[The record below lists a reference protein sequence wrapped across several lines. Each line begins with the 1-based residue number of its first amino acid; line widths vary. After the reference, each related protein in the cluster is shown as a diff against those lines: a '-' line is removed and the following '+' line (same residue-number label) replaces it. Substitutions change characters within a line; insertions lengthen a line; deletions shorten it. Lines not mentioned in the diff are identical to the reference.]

1 MDGSGGPGGET
12 VSGLFRRRVFLRAN
26 EVRSRYDVVVVGGGV
41 NGLAIAYNL
50 AARHGIRSVAVFERA
65 YIGSGAS
72 TRNTQVIRANYN
84 TPETVPL
91 YRASLELWRSLSQ
104 ELDFNIQ
111 LSRQGELDLCHSRDA
126 LEVERDKSLLNRAYG
141 VQTEILTPEEV
152 RRRCPLVDLSGGGEL
167 PVVGASYHPPG
178 SFARHDSV
186 VWAYA
191 VAAQRLGVHVH
202 QGVAVT
208 GVDVR
213 DGVCRGVRTE
223 RGDVGAGAVISAVAG
238 HSSVIAG
245 MAGLQLPI
253 STHPLQAF
261 VTEPY
266 RHVLDGLVSSMD
278 LYVYVSQTPRG
289 ELLVGA
295 EILPYN
301 TYSTRSTFGFLAEAS
316 RRAIQIL
323 PFMARAR
330 AMRQWAGLCD
340 MTPDSSPILGESEV
354 PRFFLAAGMGTWG
367 FKGAPIFGR
376 TMAELVAT
384 GRTPE
389 LIAPFAP
396 DRFRRDRMVPDAA
409 SAGTH

>member
-1 MDGSGGPGGET
+1 
-12 VSGLFRRRVFLRAN
+12 VSGLFRKRTFLRRT
-26 EVRSRYDVVVVGGGV
+26 EISRSYDVVIIGGGV

-50 AARHGIRSVAVFERA
+50 AATYGVRDIAVFERA
-65 YIGSGAS
+65 YIGSGGS
-72 TRNTQVIRANYN
+72 GRNTQVLRANYN

-91 YRASLELWRSLSQ
+91 YKASLGIWRTLSQ

-111 LSRQGELDLCHSRDA
+111 FSTQGELDLVHSWDA
-126 LEVERDKSLLNRAYG
+126 LDTERDKSLLNAAYG
-141 VQTEILTPEEV
+141 VPTVILTPDDV
-152 RRRCPLVDLSGGGEL
+152 VQRCPLVDISGGGEL

-191 VAAQRLGVHVH
+191 AAAQRLGVHVH
-202 QGVAVT
+202 EGVEIT
-208 GVDVR
+208 GIDVAGGR
-213 DGVCRGVRTE
+213 CRGVATR
-223 RGDVGAGAVISAVAG
+223 AGPVSAGSVVSAVAG
-238 HSSVIAG
+238 HSSHVAA
-245 MAGLQLPI
+245 MAGSRLPI

-266 RHVLDGLVSSMD
+266 SHVLDGLVSSMD
-278 LYVYVSQTPRG
+278 LYVYISQTARG

-301 TYSTRSTFGFLAEAS
+301 TYSTRSTFDFLAETAKRS
-316 RRAIQIL
+316 IQIL
-323 PFMARAR
+323 PFMAKAR

-340 MTPDSSPILGESEV
+340 MTPDSSPILGHSEV
-354 PRFFLAAGMGTWG
+354 ESFYLAAGMGTWG
-367 FKGAPIFGR
+367 FKGSPIFGA
-376 TMAELVAT
+376 TMAELIAT
-384 GRTPE
+384 GRTSH

-396 DRFRRDRMVPDAA
+396 SRFREDRMVPDAA

>member
-1 MDGSGGPGGET
+1 
-12 VSGLFRRRVFLRAN
+12 VSGLFRRRTFLRAT
-26 EVRSRYDVVVVGGGV
+26 ELRPRYDVVIVGGGV

-50 AARHGIRSVAVFERA
+50 AARHGVRDVAVFEHA

-72 TRNTQVIRANYN
+72 GRNTQVLRANYN

-91 YRASLELWRSLSQ
+91 YRASLSIWRTLSR

-111 LSRQGELDLCHSRDA
+111 FSTQGELDLVHTSDA

-141 VQTEILTPEEV
+141 VETIILDPDEV
-152 RRRCPLVDLSGGGEL
+152 SRRCPLIDLSGGGEL
-167 PVVGASYHPPG
+167 PVVGASFHPPG

-191 VAAQRLGVHVH
+191 AAAQRLGVAIH
-202 QGVAVT
+202 QGV
-208 GVDVR
+208 DVIGMDVA
-213 DGVCRGVRTE
+213 DGRCRGVRTG
-223 RGDVGAGAVISAVAG
+223 RGPVGAGAVVSAVAG
-238 HSSVIAG
+238 HTSVLAR
-245 MAGLQLPI
+245 MAGVRLPI

-266 RHVLDGLVSSMD
+266 AHVLDGLVSSMD
-278 LYVYVSQTPRG
+278 LYVYISQTPRG

-301 TYSTRSTFGFLAEAS
+301 TYSTRSTFDFLAESAKRS
-316 RRAIQIL
+316 IQIL
-323 PFMARAR
+323 PFMAAAR

-340 MTPDSSPILGESEV
+340 MTPDSSPILGASEV
-354 PRFFLAAGMGTWG
+354 ESFYVAAGMGTWG
-367 FKGAPIFGR
+367 FKGSPIFGR

-389 LIAPFAP
+389 LIEPFDLA
-396 DRFRRDRMVPDAA
+396 RFRDDRMVPDAA

>member
-1 MDGSGGPGGET
+1 M
-12 VSGLFRRRVFLRAN
+12 SGLFRKRTFLRRTDISA
-26 EVRSRYDVVVVGGGV
+26 SYDVVIIGGGV

-50 AARHGIRSVAVFERA
+50 AARHGVRDIGVFERA
-65 YIGSGAS
+65 YIGSGGS
-72 TRNTQVIRANYN
+72 GRNTQVLRANYN

-91 YRASLELWRSLSQ
+91 YKASLGIWRTLSQ

-111 LSRQGELDLCHSRDA
+111 FSTQGELDLAHSWDA
-126 LEVERDKSLLNRAYG
+126 LDTERDKSLLNAAYG
-141 VQTEILTPEEV
+141 VETVILTPDEV
-152 RRRCPLVDLSGGGEL
+152 LERCPLVDLSGGGEL

-191 VAAQRLGVHVH
+191 AAAQRLGVHIH
-202 QGVAVT
+202 EGVEIT
-208 GVDVR
+208 GIDVEGGR
-213 DGVCRGVRTE
+213 CRGVVTR
-223 RGDVGAGAVISAVAG
+223 AGPVSTGSVVSAVAG
-238 HSSVIAG
+238 HSSHVAA
-245 MAGLQLPI
+245 MAGSRLPI

-266 RHVLDGLVSSMD
+266 SHVLDGLVSSMD
-278 LYVYVSQTPRG
+278 LYVYISQTPRG

-301 TYSTRSTFGFLAEAS
+301 TYSTRSTFDFLAETAKRS
-316 RRAIQIL
+316 IQIL

-340 MTPDSSPILGESEV
+340 MTPDSSPILGLSEV
-354 PRFFLAAGMGTWG
+354 ESFYLAAGMGTWG
-367 FKGAPIFGR
+367 FKGSPIFGA

-384 GRTPE
+384 GRTPH

-396 DRFRRDRMVPDAA
+396 SRFREDRMVPDAA